1 MKEWRT
7 EFGYISNQGQPIS
20 DKRMGATM
28 NTRRNW
34 WTIIASL
41 AIVLT
46 CSIGVRAQK
55 GPPPRH
61 GPGGPGPQGDRG
73 PGHGP
78 GRPFGG
84 GLEFLSSEMRFGD
97 KVVKGAPYS
106 AEAVLESTQTL
117 SDGTH
122 ITRKSNALIYR
133 DGEGRTRREQTM
145 EALGPFAVSGDAPR
159 LISINDPVSGVNY
172 ILDPSNKTAR
182 KMSSHGGPP
191 PPHQPPPSSESKT
204 ESLGKQTIEG
214 VEAEGTRSTV
224 TIPAGQIGNDRP
236 LEIVSER
243 WYSAVLQT
251 VVLSKHKDPRMG
263 ETVYRLT
270 NINRSEPARSLF
282 EVPSDYKVEER
293 TPPDRMRGVK
303 RDRED

>member
-1 MKEWRT
+1 
-7 EFGYISNQGQPIS
+7 
-20 DKRMGATM
+20 M
-28 NTRRNW
+28 NARRSW
-34 WTIIASL
+34 WVLIASL
-41 AIVLT
+41 AIVLIL
-46 CSIGVRAQK
+46 SVGVAAQK
-55 GPPPRH
+55 GPPTRH
-61 GPGGPGPQGDRG
+61 GPGGPGPQGHRGPG

-78 GRPFGG
+78 GSNRAFGG
-84 GLEFLSSEMRFGD
+84 GLEFLSSDMRFGD

-117 SDGTH
+117 GDGTH
-122 ITRKSNALIYR
+122 ITRKSTASIYR

-159 LISINDPVSGVNY
+159 IISINDPVSGTSY
-172 ILDPSNKTAR
+172 ILDPRNKTAR
-182 KMSSHGGPP
+182 KMFGRGGPP
-191 PPHQPPPSSESKT
+191 PHHEPPPASQSKT

-224 TIPAGQIGNDRP
+224 TIAAGQIGNDRP
-236 LEIVSER
+236 IEIVSER
-243 WYSAVLQT
+243 WYSAELQT

-293 TPPDRMRGVK
+293 TPGPDRMRGMR
-303 RDRED
+303 RDREG

>member
-1 MKEWRT
+1 
-7 EFGYISNQGQPIS
+7 
-20 DKRMGATM
+20 M
-28 NTRRNW
+28 NMSRNW
-34 WTIIASL
+34 WMLIASA

-46 CSIGVRAQK
+46 WSTGVVAQK

-73 PGHGP
+73 PGP
-78 GRPFGG
+78 GRPFG

-97 KVVKGAPYS
+97 KVVKSVPYS
-106 AEAVLESTQTL
+106 AQAVLESTQTL
-117 SDGTH
+117 GDGTH
-122 ITRKSNALIYR
+122 ITRKSTALLYR
-133 DGEGRTRREQTM
+133 DSDGRTRREQTM
-145 EALGPFAVSGDAPR
+145 DALGPFAVSGDAPR
-159 LISINDPVSGVNY
+159 MISINDPVNGVDY
-172 ILDPSNKTAR
+172 ILDPQSKTAR
-182 KMSSHGGPP
+182 KMSSSGGPP
-191 PPHQPPPSSESKT
+191 PHHREPPPASESKT

-236 LEIVSER
+236 LEIASER
-243 WYSAVLQT
+243 WYSQTLQV

-270 NINRSEPARSLF
+270 NINRSEPPRSLF
-282 EVPSDYKVEER
+282 EVPSDYKIEER
-293 TPPDRMRGVK
+293 TPPPGPDQMRRMR